1 MTALRTLARV
11 GRFVRPY
18 RRQVVYAVI
27 ALVFA
32 AAAVLTIGQG
42 LKFVI
47 DRGFAAG
54 SGAELDRML
63 AFTLGVVVVMAVATY
78 ARFYFVSWLGER
90 VTADLRRAV
99 FDHLMSLP
107 PGYFEVMRTGEVIS
121 RLTNDTTMLETVI
134 GSSASMAI
142 RNVLLMAGG
151 LVMLALT
158 SAKLTLLVLVGVPL
172 VLVPIIFF
180 GRRVRRSRARA
191 RTASATSART
201 STRRCTRSAPCR
213 RTATRTRTGG
223 SSARASR
230 TRSARRCCGSAS
242 ARCSSRRS
250 SCWCSAPWASSC
262 GSAATTSSPAGSAR
276 ASCRRSCSTR

>member
-1 MTALRTLARV
+1 MWPGVRVQTHSLTMARGYAPIPIDAPKLPPLTALRTLARV

-18 RRQVVYAVI
+18 RRQVVFAAI

-32 AAAVLTIGQG
+32 AAAVLAIGQG

-54 SGAELDRML
+54 SGAELDRTL
-63 AFTLGVVVVMAVATY
+63 AFMLGVVVVMAVATY

-99 FDHLMSLP
+99 FDHLLALP
-107 PGYFEVMRTGEVIS
+107 PGYFEVTRTGEVIS

-142 RNVLLMAGG
+142 RNVLLMIGG

-158 SAKLTLLVLVGVPL
+158 SAQAHAARA
-172 VLVPIIFF
+172 
-180 GRRVRRSRARA
+180 GRRAAGARADHLLRPPRAQARAREPGPRRRRRRLRRRGAARDPHRAGLRPRGRGPRAVRRARRGRVRAPRSRAF
-191 RTASATSART
+191 
-201 STRRCTRSAPCR
+201 
-213 RTATRTRTGG
+213 
-223 SSARASR
+223 
-230 TRSARRCCGSAS
+230 AS
-242 ARCSSRRS
+242 ARCWSRR
-250 SCWCSAPWASSC
+250 
-262 GSAATTSSPAGSAR
+262 
-276 ASCRRSCSTR
+276 

>member
-11 GRFVRPY
+11 GRFMRPY

-121 RLTNDTTMLETVI
+121 RLTNDTTLLETVV
-134 GSSASMAI
+134 GSSASMAL
-142 RNVLLMAGG
+142 RNLLLFVGG
-151 LVMLALT
+151 VMML
-158 SAKLTLLVLVGVPL
+158 G
-172 VLVPIIFF
+172 
-180 GRRVRRSRARA
+180 
-191 RTASATSART
+191 
-201 STRRCTRSAPCR
+201 
-213 RTATRTRTGG
+213 
-223 SSARASR
+223 
-230 TRSARRCCGSAS
+230 
-242 ARCSSRRS
+242 
-250 SCWCSAPWASSC
+250 
-262 GSAATTSSPAGSAR
+262 SPA
-276 ASCRRSCSTR
+276 RS